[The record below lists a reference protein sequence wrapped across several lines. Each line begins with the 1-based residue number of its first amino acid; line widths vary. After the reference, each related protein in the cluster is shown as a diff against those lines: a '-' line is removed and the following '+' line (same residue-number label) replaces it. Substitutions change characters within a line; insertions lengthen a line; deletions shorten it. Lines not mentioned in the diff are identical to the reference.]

1 MKPFLID
8 GPLMTTIERR
18 NAVCERM
25 ANDMI
30 LYPEGLASDRAAVR
44 VLLAMGYSTIDVAI
58 LAGEARM
65 LAYQDIVAAE
75 MSKP

>member
-1 MKPFLID
+1 MKPYLIN

-18 NAVCERM
+18 QALTVRM
-25 ANDMI
+25 AKD
-30 LYPEGLASDRAAVR
+30 LVVYADGLASDRDAVR
-44 VLLAMGYSTIDVAI
+44 VLLAKGYHHIDVAI

-65 LAYQDIVAAE
+65 VAYQDIVAAE